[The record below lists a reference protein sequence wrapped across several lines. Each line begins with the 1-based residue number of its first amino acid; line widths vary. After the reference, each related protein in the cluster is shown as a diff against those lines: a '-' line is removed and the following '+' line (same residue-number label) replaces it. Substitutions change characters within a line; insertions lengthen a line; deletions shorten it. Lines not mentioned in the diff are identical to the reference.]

1 MKKLLPLILLTFL
14 YGCSSFFYF
23 PTKYFYADPK
33 QHNVAYDDI
42 DFKSTDGTDLHGW
55 FMYDKSYEKD
65 KKKKKKGL
73 ILFFHGNA
81 QNITS
86 HWLNLG
92 WMVKD
97 GYDIFIFD
105 YRGYGLSKGQANQ
118 QGLNKD
124 SIAALNWARAKSKEY
139 PKFIVYAQS
148 LGGTVSMRAMKD
160 IDFKSDIDLYVLDS
174 TFSSY
179 QDIAFDKLKNAGIF
193 VALSPLAYILVSD
206 EYGPYKNL
214 DQFKMP
220 ILMIHGNKDVV
231 VPYKFGEE
239 IYKKLK
245 TEKKWWWTVEDGSH
259 TDVFHPKHL
268 HYRAKFLDFLEKI

>member
-1 MKKLLPLILLTFL
+1 MKKLFLLLFL
-14 YGCSSFFYF
+14 AFLTGCSSLFYY

-33 QHNVAYDDI
+33 KHSVDYEDV
-42 DFKSTDGTDLHGW
+42 DFLSTDGTQLHGW
-55 FMYDKSYEKD
+55 FMSDKE
-65 KKKKKKGL
+65 KKKKKGL

-92 WMVKD
+92 WIVKE
-97 GYDIFIFD
+97 GYDVFIFD
-105 YRGYGLSKGQANQ
+105 YRGYGLSKGQSNQ

-124 SIAALNWARAKSKEY
+124 SIAALKWAREKSKDY

-148 LGGTVSMRAMKD
+148 LGGAVSMRAMKD
-160 IDFKSDIDLYVLDS
+160 IDFRDEIDLYVLDS

-179 QDIAFDKLKNAGIF
+179 QDIAFDKLRHAGVF
-193 VALSPLAYILVSD
+193 VVLSPLAYILVSD

-214 DQFKMP
+214 DIFKMP
-220 ILMIHGNKDVV
+220 ILMIHGEKDRV

-239 IYKKLK
+239 IYSKLK
-245 TEKKWWWTVEDGSH
+245 TPKKWWWAIEDGSH

-268 HYRAKFLDFLEKI
+268 QYRAKFVDFLKGI

>member
-1 MKKLLPLILLTFL
+1 MKKLIPFFFLTFL
-14 YGCSSFFYF
+14 YGCSSVFYF

-33 QHNVAYDDI
+33 QHNVSYDDI

-55 FMYDKSYEKD
+55 LMYDKTYT
-65 KKKKKKGL
+65 KKKKGL

-92 WMVKD
+92 WIVKE
-97 GYDIFIFD
+97 GYDVFIFD

-124 SIAALNWARAKSKEY
+124 SIAALNWAHKKSKDY
-139 PKFIVYAQS
+139 SKFIVYGQS
-148 LGGTVSMRAMKD
+148 LGGIVSMRAMKD
-160 IDFKSDIDLYVLDS
+160 IDFTSDIDLYVLDS

-179 QDIAFDKLKNAGIF
+179 QDIAFDKLRHAGIM
-193 VALSPLAYILVSD
+193 VAVSPLAYILVSD
-206 EYGPYKNL
+206 EYGAYKNL
-214 DQFKMP
+214 DKLKMP
-220 ILMIHGNKDVV
+220 VLMIHGKKDFV

-239 IYKKLK
+239 IYRKLK
-245 TEKKWWWTVEDGSH
+245 TQKKWWWPVEDGLH
-259 TDVFHPKHL
+259 TDVFHPRHL
-268 HYRAKFLDFLEKI
+268 QYRARFVEFLETI